1 MYLVNILETARVL
14 ITFQTLMYLFIVKE
28 SSGGELNLLRMLRPA
43 CLKYAELQ
51 D

>member
-1 MYLVNILETARVL
+1 MYFAKILEIAHILTP
-14 ITFQTLMYLFIVKE
+14 FQTLIYLFIVKE
-28 SSGGELNLLRMLRPA
+28 SSGGELNLLKTLRNA